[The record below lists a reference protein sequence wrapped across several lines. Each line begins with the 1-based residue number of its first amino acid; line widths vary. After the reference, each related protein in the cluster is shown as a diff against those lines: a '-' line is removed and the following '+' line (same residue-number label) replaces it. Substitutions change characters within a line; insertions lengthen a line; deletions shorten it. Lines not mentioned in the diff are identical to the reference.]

1 MGAAIELRSDFDGTT
16 LRRLA
21 WVAKNANQSLRLQA
35 LAEISNGGNRSDGA
49 WVGGVDLQIMRD

>member
-35 LAEISNGGNRSDGA
+35 LAEIYNGGNRSDGA
-49 WVGGVDLQIMRD
+49 WVG